1 MSEFSTLN
9 EIRQLLLEDQDLGRS
24 LRLTSEFFTAYPA
37 YHADAFDDIRDDYD
51 RMKDFVLRGYRDDQ
65 RDTLYRQLLCRTL
78 RMVSDLRLDVMLQRN
93 STYMS
98 AAQLTRTFNGT
109 EAAVRSQLEGFVQ
122 DVAMLSLQP
131 DEGKKAT
138 IYQDHYAWL
147 ARYFDF
153 ILISPQ
159 WNDHQFGFYSQLILS
174 PTIDGNDA
182 LLLVAAVT
190 LSCVNI
196 FDVEKFHA
204 LLHIYLSA
212 TDEPLRQRA
221 LVGLALCLNNAQDHS
236 AVFPDLTA
244 WVRTLTSDPTRCS
257 ELYELQMQVI
267 YCLDADKDAE
277 TIRKDIMPNIMKG
290 QNITYDH
297 LGLHEKED
305 DPMDD
310 ILGSGETDRKI
321 EQMEQGI
328 HRMMDMQKKGS
339 DVYFSGFA
347 NMKRFAFFYTL
358 CNWFAPFFTDHPALA
373 KIRGKLKD
381 VALARLMPQNMP
393 FCDSDR
399 YSFSLALGQVIDKM
413 PKNLVDMISNGEAQ
427 FAIPTDEPVQSAA
440 FIRRM
445 YLQDLY
451 RFYRLYMHKN
461 DFYSPFDYETPT
473 ADRFFF
479 VNAVFRGTP
488 LSQFALPLS
497 QFLAKRRRYTLL
509 GRVIQTYAS
518 DRMGNDEKRMKALWL
533 EKTGKAEKAVVLYDE
548 IAATN
553 PDDANALRNAG
564 RLHFQLRDYD
574 AALKAYE
581 RLCQLSPDNVSYQ
594 LGYAVAA
601 LPTDQQDKGVAK
613 LFELDFEHPH
623 NADIQRALA
632 WGLLMQ
638 QKARKAEEIYDKIL
652 SAQPCE
658 TADWLNAAYSK
669 WFQGKVSDAVIL
681 FKNYIADGK
690 HPIETA
696 FANDAALLDTY
707 HISLPERNILID
719 LVLNS

>member
-98 AAQLTRTFNGT
+98 AAQLPRTFNGT

-131 DEGKKAT
+131 DDAKKAT

-381 VALARLMPQNMP
+381 IALARLMPQNMP

-399 YSFSLALGQVIDKM
+399 YSFALALGQVIDKM

-518 DRMGNDEKRMKALWL
+518 DRMGNGEKRMKALWL